1 MSFLNRL
8 FLAAAV
14 TALLPILIHLV
25 QRRRALE
32 VVFGSLRLLRRTS
45 HRVVHRRRF
54 EEFLLVVLRAL
65 ALAALA
71 FGFARPF
78 FPGPKRAG
86 YDERARG
93 QTFAGEE
100 AALLLIDNSYSMQA
114 EGRLERAKEE
124 ALAFLRQLGP
134 ATRVGVAACSS
145 QFDELCPLV
154 PLSAD
159 SATTPLARAEEAV
172 KGIEPSWRGTKL
184 ALALTQ
190 ANRLLTRA
198 VPGVGFRRIVLFGD
212 FQNSSWKSRDNVA
225 LAPGI
230 ELAVHNVG
238 GKAVPNVFVE
248 RVAVPRLAVAG
259 GSSEV
264 VSASIRNLTDS
275 PLNDAQ
281 VTFRVNGQAKG
292 TASVNI
298 RPGEEAPVR
307 FHYKFTESGDEVGSI
322 AVQATDGLP
331 ADNLACFCV
340 HVSPRVR
347 VLLVN
352 ADRTEKLAHNQ
363 GLFIK
368 TALVPGIEGVASPF
382 EVRELAPA
390 EMAPRDLDGQD
401 VVLFANVSRL
411 PAALTEVPQD
421 KRKEANPELHSPL
434 GRFLSAGGGI
444 GFFCG
449 KKVVPEEF
457 NRTFAGLAPCQLS
470 RLAMQEGDPP
480 LVINQVDL
488 RHEIFAEFAQPHTG
502 DFSLPEFTQYFL
514 VTDSL
519 RARVLARFS
528 NKDAHPA
535 LLEHSLG
542 QEAENG
548 GKAAVSRQSADGA
561 GEPARP
567 LTPPSPPWGEG
578 RVRGKSLLFVSPL
591 NLEWNNL
598 CLKSVFVPFV
608 HQFTKRLCAQAKS
621 TTRNFVV
628 GEEIVYSLP
637 PLALPSPQGGSER
650 GGSGGPP
657 PFRGEGGVRGLAT
670 QEPGKVT
677 LRRLAPP
684 QVSSGKTAGAS
695 SGSGELVWE
704 NPVELKVQTAGSAGA
719 GAPPAKIVSFSPEK
733 PGLYELAYQGGKAR
747 FAVNLD
753 PKEPDLRPLDTAL
766 FLSAVTRPG
775 GVRHDEDGSAVG
787 LAPAA
792 ALAAQVRIEAQQRAW
807 WYIILGVLG
816 LLGCEMWLATRIGR
830 A

>member
-25 QRRRALE
+25 QRRRVQE
-32 VVFGSLRLLRRTS
+32 MVFGSLRLLRKTS

-78 FPGPKRAG
+78 FLDALKTAG
-86 YDERARG
+86 G
-93 QTFAGEE
+93 NIGVSPITNAGEE

-114 EGRLERAKEE
+114 DGRLERAKEE
-124 ALAFLRQLGP
+124 ALAFLRQLHP
-134 ATRVGVAACSS
+134 ATRVGVATCSA
-145 QFDELCPLV
+145 QLDELCPLGSQ
-154 PLSAD
+154 P
-159 SATTPLARAEEAV
+159 ARAEEAV
-172 KGIEPSWRGTKL
+172 KGIEPSWRGTRL

-198 VPGVGFRRIVLFGD
+198 APGVGFRRIVLFGD
-212 FQNSSWKSRDNVA
+212 FQNSSWRSRDNVA

-230 ELAVHNVG
+230 ELAVRNVG
-238 GKAVPNVFVE
+238 GTAVPNVYVE
-248 RVAVPRLAVAG
+248 RLAVPRLAVAG
-259 GSSEV
+259 GFSEV
-264 VSASIRNLTDS
+264 VSASIRNLTDK

-292 TASVNI
+292 MATVNI
-298 RPGEEAPVR
+298 RPGEDAPVR
-307 FHYKFTESGDEVGSI
+307 FHYKFTEPGDEVGSI

-331 ADNLACFCV
+331 ADNVACFCV
-340 HVSPRVR
+340 HVTPRVR

-352 ADRTEKLAHNQ
+352 ADRTEKMAHNQ

-368 TALVPGIEGVASPF
+368 TALVPGIEGVVSPF
-382 EVRELAPA
+382 EVRELAPE
-390 EMAPRDLDGQD
+390 EMEPRDLDGLD

-421 KRKEANPELHSPL
+421 KRKEANKSAHSPL
-434 GRFLSAGGGI
+434 GRFLAAGGGI
-444 GFFCG
+444 GFCCG

-457 NRTFAGLAPCQLS
+457 NRTFEGLAPCKLS
-470 RLAMQEGDPP
+470 GLAMQDGDPP

-488 RHEIFAEFAQPHTG
+488 RHEIFAEFAQPHSG

-535 LLEHSLG
+535 LLEYSFG
-542 QEAENG
+542 QEAENET
-548 GKAAVSRQSADGA
+548 AAPRLKSADGA

-567 LTPPSPPWGEG
+567 L
-578 RVRGKSLLFVSPL
+578 GKSLLFVSPL

-608 HQFTKRLCAQAKS
+608 HQFTKRLCARRTS
-621 TTRNFVV
+621 TIRNFVV

-637 PLALPSPQGGSER
+637 PESSR
-650 GGSGGPP
+650 SDM
-657 PFRGEGGVRGLAT
+657 
-670 QEPGKVT
+670 QEPGRVS
-677 LRRLAPP
+677 LSRLAPP
-684 QVSSGKTAGAS
+684 GTAG
-695 SGSGELVWE
+695 GSGEPAWE
-704 NPVELKVQTAGSAGA
+704 NPVELKVQTAGR
-719 GAPPAKIVSFSPEK
+719 AKSVSFSPEK
-733 PGLYELAYQGGKAR
+733 PGLYELAYRGGKAR

-753 PKEPDLRPLDTAL
+753 PKEPDLRPLDTTLLLERVAH
-766 FLSAVTRPG
+766 AG
-775 GVRHDEDGSAVG
+775 GVRDGGDGSAVG

-792 ALAAQVRIEAQQRAW
+792 ALVAQERIEGQQRAW
-807 WYIILGVLG
+807 WYILLGVLG
-816 LLGCEMWLATRIGR
+816 LLACEMWLATRIGR